1 MKSVANRYTK
11 EMGWE
16 SPHHTDLD
24 SAQTLVLF
32 FAARSFENQQMI
44 EDLHQAFPKAHIAGC
59 STAGEILNGQVSD
72 ESLVYIVMAFENTS
86 VQIESIPNYLG
97 ENIEECGHKMADKL
111 YDKDL
116 AHLFLLCSG
125 FNINID
131 DFISGFKKNSGR
143 DIPVSGG
150 IAADGE
156 AFLKTWVY
164 HNGFYE
170 NGIVCIG
177 LYGQDIR
184 VSQGCEGGW
193 IKFGLEL
200 KITKSQK
207 NCLYEIDGEPALAI
221 YKRYLGNLSEKLPS
235 SGLLFPLAI
244 RKNTESTPVVR
255 TILSVDEA
263 TQSIIFAGEIPQGW
277 LASLMRCS
285 NEGLLEGARKAACQ
299 SAPNTI
305 EPTVSLVVS
314 CIGRRMVL
322 GQGSFHELA
331 MAMSTMPKM
340 SHIDIG
346 FYSYGEISERA
357 GINSKLHNQT
367 MTISTL
373 YELSNGQIT

>member
-1 MKSVANRYTK
+1 MKSAANRYTK
-11 EMGWE
+11 EKGWDF
-16 SPHHTDLD
+16 PHYNDID

-32 FAARSFENQQMI
+32 FATREFEGQHLI
-44 EDLHQAFPKAHIAGC
+44 AELHQAYPKSQIAGC

-72 ESLVYIVMAFENTS
+72 DSLVYIVMAFEHTTI
-86 VQIESIPNYLG
+86 QIAANHDYSN
-97 ENIEECGHKMADKL
+97 ENIEECGHRMADKL

-125 FNINID
+125 FSINID

-156 AFLKTWVY
+156 AFSRTWVY

-177 LYGQDIR
+177 LYGQALR

-207 NCLYEIDGEPALAI
+207 NCLYEIDGEPALAL

-263 TQSIIFAGEIPQGW
+263 KQSIIFAGEIPQGW

-285 NEGLLEGARKAACQ
+285 NEGLIEGARKAACQ

-305 EPTVSLVVS
+305 DATVSIVVS

-331 MAMSTMPKM
+331 MARSTMPKM
-340 SHIDIG
+340 NHIDIG
-346 FYSYGEISERA
+346 FYSYGEISEKA

-373 YELSNGQIT
+373 YELSNG